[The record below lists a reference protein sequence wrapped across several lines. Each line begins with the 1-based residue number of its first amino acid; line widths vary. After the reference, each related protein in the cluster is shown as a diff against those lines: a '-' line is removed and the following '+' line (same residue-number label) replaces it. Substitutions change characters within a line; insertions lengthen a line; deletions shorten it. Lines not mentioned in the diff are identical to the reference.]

1 MPIRF
6 ACEKCGQRLSVS
18 TKRGGQK
25 AKCPKCYS
33 VLTIPPY
40 DPAMDRAGADD
51 GSIGPPESLSTT
63 SAPSADDSPS
73 AVAARPPTPLTPPA
87 LQAPLA
93 SHAASPA
100 ASPAAESRT
109 ATTSPAPAAVARPSE
124 KTPAPPSPPPAPP
137 PIPAVSN
144 ATAPISPAPAP
155 SRVLAPPRQPDQT
168 QSPLKQS
175 PPPAPAPTATP
186 TPTKPPQPTRVGDR
200 PDSPAPRLPVAKE
213 LSTLPTGVAVPRGVG
228 AESAS
233 DRESA
238 VTAEIVAAPASMP
251 PGAVPVDRS
260 LGERRS
266 KFDVEAERNSP
277 DIGPREAGSGE
288 IAAGLGG
295 ATSEGEVEVEWVYA
309 RPGDSP
315 AVSRSAAAAR
325 SPHTVPVP
333 RFAVYM
339 QGALLAVVAGL
350 AFVLGWQ
357 MNAGRAGPGSA
368 PGGPVTLSGQVRY
381 ATSGRTMFP
390 DEGAAILVVPV
401 DERPTNDEKLAL
413 DGLIPGDPP
422 PGPQH
427 PATVRL
433 RTLGGGYAR
442 ADVNGD
448 FRVSLPRGGRFYVLI
463 LSHYGKRPARVE
475 PERAELAQLGR
486 YVANSSELLSDRM
499 YAWRLEELRADRKLI
514 VNLGE

>member
-1 MPIRF
+1 M
-6 ACEKCGQRLSVS
+6 
-18 TKRGGQK
+18 
-25 AKCPKCYS
+25 
-33 VLTIPPY
+33 
-40 DPAMDRAGADD
+40 
-51 GSIGPPESLSTT
+51 
-63 SAPSADDSPS
+63 
-73 AVAARPPTPLTPPA
+73 
-87 LQAPLA
+87 
-93 SHAASPA
+93 
-100 ASPAAESRT
+100 
-109 ATTSPAPAAVARPSE
+109 
-124 KTPAPPSPPPAPP
+124 
-137 PIPAVSN
+137 
-144 ATAPISPAPAP
+144 
-155 SRVLAPPRQPDQT
+155 
-168 QSPLKQS
+168 
-175 PPPAPAPTATP
+175 
-186 TPTKPPQPTRVGDR
+186 
-200 PDSPAPRLPVAKE
+200 
-213 LSTLPTGVAVPRGVG
+213 PTGVAVPRGVG

-238 VTAEIVAAPASMP
+238 VTAEIVAAPASIP

-277 DIGPREAGSGE
+277 DIGPREAGSDE